1 MDEPQRQESP
11 PPAGPGQAAPF
22 WLRRS
27 TIIIGTAALAAGLVF
42 ALGYVAESFT
52 HESTDDAFV
61 TADVVS
67 IAPRISGQVKSVAV
81 EDNQLVHA
89 GDLLAEIDPRDYDVQ
104 AEQKQAAQASA
115 EANVKL
121 MLASLQLLGAQVET
135 AQSTARESEAK
146 AAADKATA
154 EKAEA
159 DLKRAEELMNKRII
173 SSQEY
178 DSAKAAAVAADATL
192 TAAQQ
197 KALSDQSKVAETRAE
212 LEAGRQAWERAI
224 AQAQQSRVDVKQASL
239 NQSYTR
245 ITAPQSGRITRKS
258 VQPGDYVQ
266 VGQRLMAL
274 VSTNV
279 WVVANFKETQLDGIR
294 TNQPVKIEVDALGGR
309 TFPGHVQSLQAGS
322 GAAFSLLPPENAVG
336 NYVKVVQRVPVKIVF
351 DTPPDSLHTLGPGMS
366 VVPLVRVTSF
376 VIPEAATIAAG
387 LVLAGIAGFTW
398 WRLADRKHGRR

>member
-67 IAPRISGQVKSVAV
+67 IAPRISGQVKRVAV